1 MRLWVSSFLPAA
13 HSSKAPLTLS
23 STMCSE
29 VILCRK
35 KVFGNGVGE
44 RFRIVW
50 HAVFLK
56 VLELGIT
63 VLVFGTESWGL
74 ARNVESLGLGGLLF
88 SCEPL
93 CRWISGKFSAAF
105 APSSSNIFGRSVSM
119 CCR

>member
-1 MRLWVSSFLPAA
+1 MQQRTGAF
-13 HSSKAPLTLS
+13 SKAPLTLS
-23 STMCSE
+23 CMMCSE

-35 KVFGNGVGE
+35 KVLGRGVGE
-44 RFRIVW
+44 RFRNFW

-63 VLVFGTESWGL
+63 VLVFGTESWRL
-74 ARNVESLGLGGLLF
+74 ARNVESLGLGGLPF

-93 CRWISGKFSAAF
+93 CRWISGKLSAAF
-105 APSSSNIFGRSVSM
+105 ASSSSNILGRNVSM